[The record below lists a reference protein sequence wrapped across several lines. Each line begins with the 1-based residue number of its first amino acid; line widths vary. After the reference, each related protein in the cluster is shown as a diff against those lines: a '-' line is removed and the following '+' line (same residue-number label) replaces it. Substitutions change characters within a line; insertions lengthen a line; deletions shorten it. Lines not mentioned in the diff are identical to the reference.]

1 MGKLKIGF
9 AGCGSIAE
17 KKHMTALTKMTGKCE
32 MTAFCDIVPE
42 RAEAAKRR
50 FGAVG
55 ARAYTDYRQ
64 MLADKNVDVVYILTP
79 NVTHRPI
86 AVAAFEEGKHVMC
99 EKPMAHTCG
108 DAKAI
113 MDAWRQSG
121 KKFTVG
127 YQNRFR
133 PEVQMLHRCCKQGE
147 LGEIYF
153 AKAHAVRRRAVPT
166 WGVFTNKA
174 LQGGGPLI
182 DIGTHSLDLAMWMM
196 DNYSPVSVTG
206 SVFYRLGRLPQAVGG
221 NMFGPWDP
229 ETYEMEDSAFA
240 LIKFANGAS
249 IQLEAAWAINM
260 RDSREASVTL
270 CGTNAGAELLSGMS
284 YPENRV
290 IFNRGRGGMLT
301 NETICS
307 AACLGNGAEEDP
319 GAVEVRQ
326 WIDAILYDTEP
337 LVRPEEAFTVTRVLD
352 AVYQSSETGR
362 EIRLD

>member
-1 MGKLKIGF
+1 
-9 AGCGSIAE
+9 
-17 KKHMTALTKMTGKCE
+17 
-32 MTAFCDIVPE
+32 
-42 RAEAAKRR
+42 
-50 FGAVG
+50 
-55 ARAYTDYRQ
+55 
-64 MLADKNVDVVYILTP
+64 
-79 NVTHRPI
+79 
-86 AVAAFEEGKHVMC
+86 
-99 EKPMAHTCG
+99 
-108 DAKAI
+108 
-113 MDAWRQSG
+113 
-121 KKFTVG
+121 
-127 YQNRFR
+127 
-133 PEVQMLHRCCKQGE
+133 MLHRCCKQGE